1 MATSAVLEKE
11 DRVGLAYWMD
21 EVLKQCAKAEHD
33 FSSDPVHDLRTSL
46 RRCRSLADGIRVFDR
61 DPAWKKMRRAAK
73 ELFSSL
79 GELRDTHVMIE
90 WVEKLSPDGDLTG
103 GNIRNFLTARE
114 QESQTRA
121 AGVLQNFDRR
131 QWKNWTGKLPGRAM
145 RVPPGS
151 AALAHLALERWHE
164 AHALHLRAS
173 RNRTNVAFHDLRIAI
188 KRFRYTIENFLPA
201 LHQSWSTDLKA
212 IQDILGEIHD
222 LDVLWQTAVQIK
234 AFPDVAARAQ
244 WRTRLIQEREE
255 RLGLYRAKMTG
266 KNSLWAVWRESLPNE
281 GDCRTL
287 GLERLKI
294 WAAFLDPQL
303 SHSKHVAK
311 LSLQIYDD
319 MPTHGVLRGAK
330 HDSYRWIL
338 HAAAMMHDVG
348 RAKTNS
354 GYHKASARLVK
365 KLGPPLGWTSGELRI
380 AAFVVRYH
388 RGALPMGTQKGF
400 AALSPSKQRVVQ
412 FLGGILRL
420 ACACDWEHNG
430 QIAGLHVESLDPVIT
445 VRANGYVEST
455 PLAEHIAAARHLLE
469 LTCGRPVFVLAAE
482 EMAAETRVGI
492 RVQAA

>member
-1 MATSAVLEKE
+1 
-11 DRVGLAYWMD
+11 
-21 EVLKQCAKAEHD
+21 
-33 FSSDPVHDLRTSL
+33 
-46 RRCRSLADGIRVFDR
+46 
-61 DPAWKKMRRAAK
+61 
-73 ELFSSL
+73 
-79 GELRDTHVMIE
+79 
-90 WVEKLSPDGDLTG
+90 
-103 GNIRNFLTARE
+103 
-114 QESQTRA
+114 
-121 AGVLQNFDRR
+121 
-131 QWKNWTGKLPGRAM
+131 
-145 RVPPGS
+145 
-151 AALAHLALERWHE
+151 
-164 AHALHLRAS
+164 
-173 RNRTNVAFHDLRIAI
+173 
-188 KRFRYTIENFLPA
+188 
-201 LHQSWSTDLKA
+201 
-212 IQDILGEIHD
+212 
-222 LDVLWQTAVQIK
+222 
-234 AFPDVAARAQ
+234 
-244 WRTRLIQEREE
+244 
-255 RLGLYRAKMTG
+255 MTG